1 MTASDDD
8 VVLRLPF
15 PVACELEAYL
25 AELVQLHA
33 NARPLP
39 GEMADSAARVAV
51 ALRLLR
57 AAILPDP
64 EPRTNVVPLHRLPRR
79 RRPR

>member
-25 AELVQLHA
+25 SALDALHQGTDLV
-33 NARPLP
+33 
-39 GEMADSAARVAV
+39 GEMAVSATRMRD
-51 ALRLLR
+51 ALRRLR
-57 AAILPDP
+57 QAMVPAAPGA
-64 EPRTNVVPLHRLPRR
+64 NVVPL
-79 RRPR
+79 RPRGAR